1 MMMSAECWALSR
13 VEDKQPKCSAREL
26 MGGVRLA
33 PPMRGPSNGRLGE
46 ELQVR
51 RVDRD

>member
-1 MMMSAECWALSR
+1 MMMSAVCWALSR
-13 VEDKQPKCSAREL
+13 VEDKQPKCSAQEL
-26 MGGVRLA
+26 MGGMRLA
-33 PPMRGPSNGRLGE
+33 PPMRRPSNGRLGE